1 MFAAGDPASTV
12 SVPARSTSKIMSAS
26 LRQRFARKASHAPRR
41 TKRSSTETM
50 SCPYVIFKIVR
61 RRISAACQLAV
72 LCSLLSRT
80 VESGRQSR
88 QGVAQALEE
97 HERLLFLQRP
107 QGRDRALIEGLVDE
121 SAVLA
126 ESRPTVDWS
135 AQFDAIGISV
145 LSQMSGRAAPSHA
158 TAKM

>member
-41 TKRSSTETM
+41 TKRSSTETI
-50 SCPYVIFKIVR
+50 SCPYVIFKIV
-61 RRISAACQLAV
+61 AAAYLRHV
-72 LCSLLSRT
+72 SSLSFARCFHAPSK
-80 VESGRQSR
+80 VVDKVGR
-88 QGVAQALEE
+88 GVAQALEE

-135 AQFDAIGISV
+135 AQFDAIGVSV
-145 LSQMSGRAAPSHA
+145 LSQMSRRAAPSHA